1 MLYHLKQKDYDIL
14 ILKEMENDMTVLD
27 TSIPYEKVLMVMAR
41 KTICKE
47 IELNPEFHYVEFD
60 ESLKEAWC
68 KLQTEVCLF
77 ENLDEA
83 RKKWDSMLT
92 RDRDFFSKHFLF
104 VANEQNELVGSA
116 GLWYGNDFEESRLRV
131 HYVAVGL
138 SAQHKKIGQAMLSKL
153 CMMYDLIPSKYPL
166 YLATQ
171 SQSYGAIKLYSR
183 LGFTPFLGAYKGCT
197 EQKSKNAWQN
207 VTEILRSKL

>member
-1 MLYHLKQKDYDIL
+1 MYCINVLHYDTL
-14 ILKEMENDMTVLD
+14 ILEMENDMTVLD
-27 TSIPYEKVLMVMAR
+27 KSIPYEKVLMVMAR
-41 KTICKE
+41 KTIRKE
-47 IELNPEFHYVEFD
+47 IELNQEFHYVEFD

-77 ENLDEA
+77 ENLEEA

-92 RDRDFFSKHFLF
+92 RDKDFFSKHFLF
-104 VANEQNELVGSA
+104 VANENNELVGSA
-116 GLWYGNDFEESRLRV
+116 GLWFGNDFEESRLRV
-131 HYVAVGL
+131 HYVAVSL
-138 SAQHKKIGQAMLSKL
+138 SAQHKKIAQAMLTKL
-153 CMMYDLIPSKYPL
+153 CMMYDTIPGKYPL

-183 LGFTPFLGAYKGCT
+183 LGFTPYLGAYKGCT

-207 VTEILRSKL
+207 VTEILRSKS